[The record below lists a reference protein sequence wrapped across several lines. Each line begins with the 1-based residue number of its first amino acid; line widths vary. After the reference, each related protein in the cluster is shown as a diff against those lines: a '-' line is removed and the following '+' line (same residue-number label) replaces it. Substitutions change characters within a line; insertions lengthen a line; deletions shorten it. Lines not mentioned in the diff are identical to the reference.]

1 MSDTMSDASG
11 ETLVVDERL
20 CVPEETFVFSAPST
34 APPLPVYLAMASAYR
49 DTCDTKDFK
58 KNTNPFFSAH
68 QLFTR
73 TCKML
78 VGISRDRPEEYATI
92 EANLLS
98 NDNDRR
104 VSNQAFLDFVSSA
117 EKLHSSPYSSGEKLS
132 AAESSAEHREMS
144 RRLGLVSN
152 KARELTKLHM
162 QLAKYC
168 SSRPRSRQTILT
180 QLDCLS
186 SSLQSMRES
195 TSGAFSKPGLER
207 TGFEV
212 HLETLELQEDS
223 FEDLSPLVDSS
234 ETPAD
239 DLRSQDVQPL
249 WNAGKTIHGLM
260 GTLEENWGSLLRRID
275 RQQGAYEALKTFRS
289 TIDSLRAEHVWC
301 LTYVEN
307 LATRDEASTSK
318 EASEAADQVKTSGEG
333 SNKASKLL
341 KSLKSKVGADE
352 ITAVMKRSA
361 DRHKNRIGGD
371 TNQLSQLHS
380 VPVCVVR
387 PRVEG

>member
-1 MSDTMSDASG
+1 MSDASG
-11 ETLVVDERL
+11 ETLVLDPRL
-20 CVPEETFVFSAPST
+20 RFPEETFVFYAPST

-58 KNTNPFFSAH
+58 RGTNLVLSAH

-73 TCKML
+73 TCKVL
-78 VGISRDRPEEYATI
+78 ARISRDGPDEYATI

-104 VSNQAFLDFVSSA
+104 TSNQAFLDLVSA
-117 EKLHSSPYSSGEKLS
+117 AGKAHSEYSSGERLS
-132 AAESSAEHREMS
+132 AAECSAEHREMS

-152 KARELTKLHM
+152 QAREFTKLQM

-168 SSRPRSRQTILT
+168 SSHPRSRQTILT

-195 TSGAFSKPGLER
+195 ASSAFSKPGLER
-207 TGFEV
+207 TGFDV
-212 HLETLELQEDS
+212 HLETLELVEDS

-239 DLRSQDVQPL
+239 DLRTQDIRPL
-249 WNAGKTIHGLM
+249 WNTIKKVGGLM
-260 GTLEENWGSLLRRID
+260 ETLEEDWNSLLRRID
-275 RQQGAYEALKTFRS
+275 RQQDAFERLKTFRS
-289 TIDSLRAEHVWC
+289 KIDSLRAEHVWC

-333 SNKASKLL
+333 SNKASKLF

-352 ITAVMKRSA
+352 ITVVMKRSV
-361 DRHKNRIGGD
+361 DRHKSRVDGNTG
-371 TNQLSQLHS
+371 QLQS
-380 VPVCVVR
+380 VPVCPIR
-387 PRVEG
+387 SREGEPAAARET